1 MMMMMMK
8 RSWSQS
14 LFSGTWMQQR
24 SSNSS
29 SAASFPQKQKWKLS
43 RRNTL
48 MHLWSTAR
56 PARSVCQQPHSS
68 QSHFLKNLQRPQNH
82 QTSPS
87 RLLPPSP
94 PPPSGIHTETAAEQ
108 QNHSTP
114 GHLSPTSASS
124 TETHNEL
131 HSHKDTVN
139 RKKKVWMFSDRQ
151 QQRGQ
156 RSQHHEGNKLWRTR
170 KHGDGFCRFLYETVR
185 SQSDW
190 ACESFSLNRKFYS
203 IQTSDLLNQVQ
214 TKQMTL
220 MCTSVTRK
228 HLQLRPIKSNQL
240 CKQEV
245 SVASQ
250 AVDHQMQQYFSFSWN
265 NISHNPTNHCRLKVM
280 SWTEWGESVGS
291 DIFTQRQRGRNDRES
306 CRFSRVITQR

>member
-108 QNHSTP
+108 QNHSTS

-139 RKKKVWMFSDRQ
+139 RKKKVWMFSDR
-151 QQRGQ
+151 
-156 RSQHHEGNKLWRTR
+156 SEVTASWRKQTVTNTETWW
-170 KHGDGFCRFLYETVR
+170 RFLQVSIWNCEKSEWLSVWIL
-185 SQSDW
+185 QSEQKVLLSPGTRFKPVIYW
-190 ACESFSLNRKFYS
+190 TRFKLNKW
-203 IQTSDLLNQVQ
+203 L
-214 TKQMTL
+214 
-220 MCTSVTRK
+220 
-228 HLQLRPIKSNQL
+228 
-240 CKQEV
+240 
-245 SVASQ
+245 
-250 AVDHQMQQYFSFSWN
+250 
-265 NISHNPTNHCRLKVM
+265 
-280 SWTEWGESVGS
+280 
-291 DIFTQRQRGRNDRES
+291 
-306 CRFSRVITQR
+306 

>member
-8 RSWSQS
+8 RS

-87 RLLPPSP
+87 RLPPLP
-94 PPPSGIHTETAAEQ
+94 PPPSGIRRETAAEQ
-108 QNHSTP
+108 QNHSMS
-114 GHLSPTSASS
+114 GYLSPTSPSS
-124 TETHNEL
+124 TKTHNEL

-151 QQRGQ
+151 Q
-156 RSQHHEGNKLWRTR
+156 
-170 KHGDGFCRFLYETVR
+170 
-185 SQSDW
+185 
-190 ACESFSLNRKFYS
+190 
-203 IQTSDLLNQVQ
+203 
-214 TKQMTL
+214 
-220 MCTSVTRK
+220 
-228 HLQLRPIKSNQL
+228 
-240 CKQEV
+240 
-245 SVASQ
+245 
-250 AVDHQMQQYFSFSWN
+250 
-265 NISHNPTNHCRLKVM
+265 
-280 SWTEWGESVGS
+280 
-291 DIFTQRQRGRNDRES
+291 
-306 CRFSRVITQR
+306 